1 MAYKHFPLWAKIWEF
16 LMFDS
21 ERGNLVSV
29 RFSDLSLLISSKGRN
44 RYSKRNDN
52 IITVKI
58 YCLTRPMAVLC
69 IFRVH
74 VRELRPGRV

>member
-52 IITVKI
+52 IIKFI
-58 YCLTRPMAVLC
+58 VLHVPWLCYAFSVC
-69 IFRVH
+69 I
-74 VRELRPGRV
+74 